1 MTYSKASGFIQ
12 RREDEGLETVAG
24 TTPHEPL
31 KVTAEDTPADGDG
44 RNKKA

>member
-12 RREDEGLETVAG
+12 RREDEGLEVVVG

-31 KVTAEDTPADGDG
+31 KVTEKDAPSEAS
-44 RNKKA
+44 K